1 MKTAASRRIRP
12 NARRQLLGASAI
24 VAALV
29 FVGSITS
36 TPVYATD
43 YPSYDDL
50 ANARSSETAKQAEI
64 TRLRELISGLQAE
77 VAATQALAQQRWVEN
92 TAAQDA
98 LNKGTLRAEQL
109 RLQATKA
116 EAKAEQS
123 HKQAAAIVAQFAR
136 SAGSELSVQL
146 LVSGDKS
153 TDLLYQLG
161 TTSKLSETAKKI
173 YDQAAQDTNTA
184 QSLSDQADVAEREL
198 TTLAASVQAS
208 LDQAITAQQ
217 QVKNALVEQ
226 ESHQAELAFQL
237 QLLTDN
243 RELTEQQYNE
253 GVAAE
258 RQRQI
263 EVQQAA
269 EEAAHSSGSGGG
281 SGGSSLPPVSDA
293 PSAPYDGNAVVAYA
307 EQYVGL
313 VPYGWGERPDDSFGC
328 TGLTKWVYS
337 HFGIEGLSRLV
348 SGQTAAGVRVSS
360 SDAQAGDLVVWPN
373 EHIGIY
379 DGDGGVIHS
388 PDWGRYVEHRH
399 NLWGSY
405 IFIRLVT

>member
-1 MKTAASRRIRP
+1 MKTATNRRIRP
-12 NARRQLLGASAI
+12 NARQQLFAASAL

-36 TPVYATD
+36 SPVYATD

-50 ANARSSETAKQAEI
+50 ANARSSETAKQAEV
-64 TRLRELISGLQAE
+64 THLHDLIAGLQAE
-77 VAATQALAQQRWVEN
+77 VTATQTLAQQRWIEN

-98 LNKGTLRAEQL
+98 LNRGTLRAEQL
-109 RLQATKA
+109 RLRATKA
-116 EAKAEQS
+116 EAQAEQS
-123 HKQAAAIVAQFAR
+123 HRQAAALVAQFAR
-136 SAGSELSVQL
+136 SAGNDLTVQL
-146 LVSGDKS
+146 LISGDKS

-161 TTSKLSETAKKI
+161 TTSKLSETARKI

-198 TTLAASVQAS
+198 TTLAATVKTS

-217 QVKNALVEQ
+217 QVKNALIEQ
-226 ESHQAELAFQL
+226 ESHQAEMAFQL
-237 QLLTDN
+237 QMLTDN
-243 RELTEQQYNE
+243 REMTEQQYND

-263 EVQQAA
+263 AAAQAA
-269 EEAAHSSGSGGG
+269 EEAAHASGSGGG
-281 SGGSSLPPVSDA
+281 SGSAPLPPVSGA
-293 PSAPYDGNAVVAYA
+293 PAAPYDGNAVVAYA
-307 EQYVGL
+307 EQYVGV
-313 VPYGWGERPDDSFGC
+313 VPYGWGETPDDSFGC
-328 TGLTKWVYS
+328 TGLTKWVYA
-337 HFGIEGLSRLV
+337 HFGIYGLSRWV
-348 SGQTAAGVRVSS
+348 SGQTAAGVRVSA

-373 EHIGIY
+373 EHLGIY

-405 IFIRLVT
+405 IFVRLVA